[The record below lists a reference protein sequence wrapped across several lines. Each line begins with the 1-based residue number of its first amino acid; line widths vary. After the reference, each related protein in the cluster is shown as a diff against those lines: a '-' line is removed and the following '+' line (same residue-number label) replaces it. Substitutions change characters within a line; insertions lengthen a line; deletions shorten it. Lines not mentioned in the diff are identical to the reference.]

1 MAAHPLFQ
9 GATFNAGYNANRSA
23 VHVATPSGLRR
34 AVLAALITG
43 VASAGLRVERVGI
56 ALCIIYAHALHR
68 LAVNPR
74 VKVLN
79 TIMLPPPCESAACR
93 VPRPHVSTC

>member
-1 MAAHPLFQ
+1 MVPGAPGLVPVAAHPLFQ

-43 VASAGLRVERVGI
+43 AASSCLLG
-56 ALCIIYAHALHR
+56 YM
-68 LAVNPR
+68 N
-74 VKVLN
+74 
-79 TIMLPPPCESAACR
+79 
-93 VPRPHVSTC
+93 